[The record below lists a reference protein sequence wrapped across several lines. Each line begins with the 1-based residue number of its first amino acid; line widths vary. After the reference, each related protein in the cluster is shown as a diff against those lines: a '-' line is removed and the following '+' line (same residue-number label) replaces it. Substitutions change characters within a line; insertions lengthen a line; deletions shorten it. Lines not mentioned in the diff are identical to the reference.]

1 MRGEGERLGGREGVV
16 ERGKGGERVSE
27 GGLRGKGRGRE
38 D

>member
-1 MRGEGERLGGREGVV
+1 MNIAELNNFIC
-16 ERGKGGERVSE
+16 KGGERVSE